1 VHVRARAVCTFVP
14 GRLAIASAVFV
25 ASAIVAATLTA
36 SAPAFQDYTT
46 LVSYCGDCY
55 LAPGQGTGTVNLNYR
70 TENGGCRKDG
80 AGYNEFVYFNANNV
94 IVVRSGVVR
103 TACNEYDGIRHIDS
117 PNGYYKSGCA
127 NAGVQTHLMYCY
139 TWNYTP

>member
-1 VHVRARAVCTFVP
+1 VHVRPRAVYTFVQ

-25 ASAIVAATLTA
+25 TSAIVAATLTA

-55 LAPGQGTGTVNLNYR
+55 VAPGHGVGTLNLNYR

-80 AGYNEFVYFNANNV
+80 AGYDEFVYFNANNV
-94 IVVRSGVVR
+94 IVANSGVVR
-103 TACNEYDGIRHIDS
+103 TACSEYDGIRYITI